1 MGSLRKGTGD
11 PTVRRGGGSTRIT
24 DSNKRKPKERS
35 TLAPETSKTPRG
47 RPSYLKSMPSGPAS
61 KGKGKWDD
69 EPTRS
74 PHKPDS
80 PSTRSSKPKYFSN
93 STGKPKVT
101 TDSSS
106 KPKYFS
112 NSTGKPKV
120 TTKTKDFN
128 AKKAPKKAKP
138 IQMKT
143 INNRRGR

>member
-101 TDSSS
+101 T
-106 KPKYFS
+106 
-112 NSTGKPKV
+112 
-120 TTKTKDFN
+120 KTKDFN